1 MGKGAAL
8 TPAPGPAT
16 APRMAEPPILTLTDI
31 ALGFGGEPLFAGLS
45 CSVHPGD
52 RICLVGRNGSGKST
66 LMKIMAGLSEA
77 DSGERF
83 LRPGARAGYLPQDPS
98 FEGYATL
105 ADYVAADLDD
115 AETWRAEMA
124 MDGLKVAAAQ
134 DPASASGGE
143 RRRAALARVLAS
155 EPDVLLLDEPTNH
168 LDIEAI
174 AWLEDR
180 LKQTRA
186 AFVLVS
192 HDRAV
197 LRNVTR
203 QILWVDR
210 GEVRRLDRG
219 FEAFEDWRDKV
230 FEEEAQQRHKLD
242 RLIKQ
247 EAVWAVE
254 GISARR
260 KRNMGRV
267 RRLQDM
273 RAERAGQRQRT
284 GTAAMALESTT
295 PSGKRVVE
303 AEDIA
308 KAYDGKTIIRDFSIK
323 IQRGDRVAFVGP
335 NGAGKTTL
343 IKLLTG
349 EVAPDSGNIR
359 FGTNL
364 LPAIFD
370 QARAQLDP
378 EATLWDSLTLDPQMA
393 VSGASDQVMVRGRP
407 KHVVGYLKEFL
418 FDERQARGPVKAL
431 SGGEKARLL
440 LARIMARDF
449 EPPDPRR
456 AHQRPRRR
464 DAGPPAG
471 AGLRLR
477 RHGPAGQPRPGL
489 PRPDRRD
496 HGGDGGRRHGHRLC
510 GRLVRH
516 GHPARLRPHGRRGE
530 DRLGAGPETREG
542 REDLQGGPEGGA
554 EARAQAL
561 LQADPPPVGAAR
573 RDRPPDLRHRQA
585 PDAARGCGPL
595 RPRPGEVPQGHR
607 RPHPAPEGAGR
618 GRGGMAGARGPA
630 RGRAGLNAYGRQR
643 PPPSRSESKAGLRAG
658 SSTATAWR
666 IAAAKAGSPG
676 PVAGPSTMAELISDR
691 P

>member
-1 MGKGAAL
+1 
-8 TPAPGPAT
+8 
-16 APRMAEPPILTLTDI
+16 MAEPPILTLTDI
-31 ALGFGGEPLFAGLS
+31 ALGFGGAPLFAGLS

-66 LMKIMAGLSEA
+66 LMKIMAGLAEA

-105 ADYVAADLDD
+105 ADYVAADLDES
-115 AETWRAEMA
+115 ETWRAEMA

-134 DPASASGGE
+134 DPEAASGGE
-143 RRRAALARVLAS
+143 RRRAALARVLAA

-210 GEVRRLDRG
+210 GQVRRLDRG

-267 RRLQDM
+267 RRLHDM
-273 RAERAGQRQRT
+273 RAERAGQRART

-308 KAYDGKTIIRDFSIK
+308 KTYGDRTVIRDFSIK

-349 EVAPDSGNIR
+349 EVAPDSGSIR

-364 LPAIFD
+364 MPAIFD

-431 SGGEKARLL
+431 SGGERARLL
-440 LARIMARDF
+440 LARIMARDSNLLILD
-449 EPPDPRR
+449 EPTNDLDVETLGLLQELVSDYEGTVLLVS
-456 AHQRPRRR
+456 HDR
-464 DAGPPAG
+464 DFLDLTAETTVV
-471 AGLRLR
+471 LE
-477 RHGPAGQPRPGL
+477 
-489 PRPDRRD
+489 
-496 HGGDGGRRHGHRLC
+496 GDGTATVYAGGWSDMVIQRGSAPMGGTEKTAMAPERK
-510 GRLVRH
+510 
-516 GHPARLRPHGRRGE
+516 PAR
-530 DRLGAGPETREG
+530 ASK
-542 REDLQGGPEGGA
+542 
-554 EARAQAL
+554 
-561 LQADPPPVGAAR
+561 
-573 RDRPPDLRHRQA
+573 
-585 PDAARGCGPL
+585 
-595 RPRPGEVPQGHR
+595 
-607 RPHPAPEGAGR
+607 PAP
-618 GRGGMAGARGPA
+618 
-630 RGRAGLNAYGRQR
+630 
-643 PPPSRSESKAGLRAG
+643 
-658 SSTATAWR
+658 
-666 IAAAKAGSPG
+666 AAAKAAPRPAPKLSFRQTHRLSELP
-676 PVAGPSTMAELISDR
+676 AEIERLTADIAKLQGLLATPDLFARDPAKFRKATAALAQRQKALEAAEEEWLDLEALRESVEG
-691 P
+691 